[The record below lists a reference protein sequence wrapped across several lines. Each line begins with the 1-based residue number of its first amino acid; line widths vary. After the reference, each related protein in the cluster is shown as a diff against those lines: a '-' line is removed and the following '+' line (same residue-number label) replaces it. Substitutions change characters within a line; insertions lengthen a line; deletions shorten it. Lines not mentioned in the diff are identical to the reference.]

1 MKFLV
6 NILIIFPIFL
16 NSQSKLE
23 SSMENGKSIYND
35 FCLRCHLSQGEGV
48 EGIYPPLAK
57 SDYLFKNIK
66 QSIIAVKQGGIDG
79 DIIVNGK
86 KYKGYME
93 NMGLYSDEVADVM
106 NYILNSWGNNYNK
119 IITEEYVD
127 ELTKK
132 K

>member
-23 SSMENGKSIYND
+23 SSIENGKSIYND

-66 QSIIAVKQGGIDG
+66 QSIMVITFSRGQEKEHFPTLWIRGI
-79 DIIVNGK
+79 K
-86 KYKGYME
+86 
-93 NMGLYSDEVADVM
+93 
-106 NYILNSWGNNYNK
+106 
-119 IITEEYVD
+119 
-127 ELTKK
+127 LTDD
-132 K
+132 

>member
-1 MKFLV
+1 
-6 NILIIFPIFL
+6 
-16 NSQSKLE
+16 
-23 SSMENGKSIYND
+23 MENGKSIYND

-66 QSIIAVKQGGIDG
+66 QSIIAVKLGGIDG

-86 KYKGYME
+86 KYEGYME

-132 K
+132 NDNNWNMWWNCIRKKHFVTRIN